1 MQDILTN
8 RQKEILKVIIDE
20 YTITAQPVGSQILID
35 KYFPNLS
42 SATIRNEMV
51 ILEKN
56 GLITKYYSSS
66 GRIPSLQ
73 GYEYYEKFL
82 PNDISNKFKMK
93 LKDILSKRNLTID
106 QVIDQS
112 VTVINEITNLPA
124 VSTKLYNNDLLK
136 KIELVAIS
144 EQVALIIIVTSSGQI
159 IKHEIVSQN
168 LENIDDMIICVNV
181 FNDRL
186 VDTPIK
192 ELEDKIDFIKEL
204 IRDKVKSYEFVVQEF
219 VEKIFLNIN
228 WTEYKIQ
235 NSKEI
240 TVHPEF
246 TNVEKFQK
254 ILNLL
259 NDVTVWKQI
268 ALSHLKTGKTS
279 ITYNDEVGIDDI
291 SVASTMIQLGDIN
304 REISIV
310 GPNRITYAK
319 AKSLLKFL
327 KEELEKYYRN
337 EH

>member
-112 VTVINEITNLPA
+112 VAVINEITNLPA

-228 WTEYKIQ
+228 
-235 NSKEI
+235 
-240 TVHPEF
+240 
-246 TNVEKFQK
+246 
-254 ILNLL
+254 
-259 NDVTVWKQI
+259 
-268 ALSHLKTGKTS
+268 
-279 ITYNDEVGIDDI
+279 
-291 SVASTMIQLGDIN
+291 
-304 REISIV
+304 
-310 GPNRITYAK
+310 
-319 AKSLLKFL
+319 
-327 KEELEKYYRN
+327 
-337 EH
+337 

>member
-112 VTVINEITNLPA
+112 VAVINEITNLPA

>member
-112 VTVINEITNLPA
+112 VAVINEITNLPA

-136 KIELVAIS
+136 KIELVSIS

-327 KEELEKYYRN
+327 KEELEKYYHN

>member
-112 VTVINEITNLPA
+112 VAVINEITNLPA

-327 KEELEKYYRN
+327 
-337 EH
+337 